1 MEIIEVLVIIIFI
14 ITVIAVISFGIISI
28 IIYIKDCTI
37 KLFLFWILSYAIS
50 VGFSYLIDSEPILL
64 YSTLFLIPFMAS
76 IFFILRIEERSFE
89 FKYLFGFSISI
100 ILFFLSNYL
109 LNPTGFS
116 FFRELTGYLII
127 IFIFYFP
134 KICIYNKLI
143 KKKSI
148 KYPLI
153 LIGIIIYLFF
163 AALLSGNLIEFLKLL
178 SYYFVLIAF
187 LSIIF
192 FKEPIKEWIR
202 YELSR
207 YHEENEK
214 EDLLIKKFDE
224 FIHCKFY
231 YLFNWDFFTKE
242 DSEKLRNFLLHKFHF
257 NWIKEAEICK
267 SENNEIEIIDL
278 TMKENSARVIKDD
291 KKKII
296 YLKLNN
302 DLIYNL
308 NVNIK
313 EENGIVK
320 IFKSSI
326 IVLPIKP
333 IDPTDH
339 HLCHEIDDAILND
352 RYINF
357 ENINIQALRFMLVC
371 ANQRKDKILLERSF
385 FNALTFVAFALAI
398 PPLIEF
404 TRLFSEAIVKIQFKN
419 NEIYFQIIENQI
431 SDSFTN
437 LFQIN
442 ELFAMVFGV
451 ISIFVI
457 FILIFY
463 GEELFLC
470 FKLLMKK
477 YVNVDLI
484 YRIIVGLIYRIIVGI
499 IVIGFVIEILLY
511 MEIKWSNVLILI
523 FSILC
528 MTMSKV
534 GSKPLSEQLSR
545 NYKIILNLNE
555 RIIFR

>member
-1 MEIIEVLVIIIFI
+1 MV
-14 ITVIAVISFGIISI
+14 SF
-28 IIYIKDCTI
+28 
-37 KLFLFWILSYAIS
+37 
-50 VGFSYLIDSEPILL
+50 
-64 YSTLFLIPFMAS
+64 
-76 IFFILRIEERSFE
+76 FFILRIEERSFD
-89 FKYLFGFSISI
+89 FKYLFGFLISI
-100 ILFFLSNYL
+100 VLLFFSIYL
-109 LNPTGFS
+109 FNPTGFS

-153 LIGIIIYLFF
+153 LIGIITYLFF
-163 AALLSGNLIEFLKLL
+163 VALISGNLNFFLKGLI
-178 SYYFVLIAF
+178 YYFVIIAF
-187 LSIIF
+187 FSIIF
-192 FKEPIKEWIR
+192 FQEPIKEWIR

-207 YHEENEK
+207 HYEENGT
-214 EDLLIKKFDE
+214 EDRLIKKFGE

-267 SENNEIEIIDL
+267 SEDNEIEIIDL
-278 TMKENSARVIKDD
+278 SIKEKSARVIKND
-291 KKKII
+291 KKKNI

-302 DLIYNL
+302 NQIYNL

-313 EENGIVK
+313 EENGIAK
-320 IFKSSI
+320 IYKSSI
-326 IVLPIKP
+326 IVMPIKP
-333 IDPTDH
+333 IEPTDH

-357 ENINIQALRFMLVC
+357 EKINIQALRFMLVC
-371 ANQRKDKILLERSF
+371 ANQRKDKILLEQSF
-385 FNALTFVAFALAI
+385 FSALTFVAFALAI

-404 TRLFSEAIVKIQFKN
+404 TRLFSEAIVKIRFKN

-431 SDSFTN
+431 SDFFTN

-442 ELFAMVFGV
+442 EFFAMVFGFLSIIV
-451 ISIFVI
+451 IV
-457 FILIFY
+457 ILIVY
-463 GEELFLC
+463 WEELFLM
-470 FKLLMKK
+470 FKLLVKK
-477 YVNVDLI
+477 YVIVD
-484 YRIIVGLIYRIIVGI
+484 LIYRIIVGI

-511 MEIKWSNVLILI
+511 MEIKWSNVFIFI
-523 FSILC
+523 FSILS
-528 MTMSKV
+528 MTISKV
-534 GSKPLSEQLSR
+534 GSKTLNEQLNR

>member
-1 MEIIEVLVIIIFI
+1 
-14 ITVIAVISFGIISI
+14 
-28 IIYIKDCTI
+28 
-37 KLFLFWILSYAIS
+37 
-50 VGFSYLIDSEPILL
+50 
-64 YSTLFLIPFMAS
+64 
-76 IFFILRIEERSFE
+76 
-89 FKYLFGFSISI
+89 
-100 ILFFLSNYL
+100 
-109 LNPTGFS
+109 
-116 FFRELTGYLII
+116 
-127 IFIFYFP
+127 
-134 KICIYNKLI
+134 
-143 KKKSI
+143 
-148 KYPLI
+148 
-153 LIGIIIYLFF
+153 
-163 AALLSGNLIEFLKLL
+163 
-178 SYYFVLIAF
+178 
-187 LSIIF
+187 
-192 FKEPIKEWIR
+192 
-202 YELSR
+202 
-207 YHEENEK
+207 
-214 EDLLIKKFDE
+214 
-224 FIHCKFY
+224 
-231 YLFNWDFFTKE
+231 LFNWDFFTKE

-352 RYINF
+352 RHINF

-371 ANQRKDKILLERSF
+371 ANQRKDKILLEQSF
-385 FNALTFVAFALAI
+385 FSALTFVAFALAI

-484 YRIIVGLIYRIIVGI
+484 YRIIVGI

-534 GSKPLSEQLSR
+534 GSKPLNEQLSR

>member
-1 MEIIEVLVIIIFI
+1 MEIIAVLAIIILI
-14 ITVIAVISFGIISI
+14 ITVIAVISFCILSI

-37 KLFLFWILSYAIS
+37 KLFLFWILSYAIP
-50 VGFSYLIDSEPILL
+50 VGLSYLIDSEPILL
-64 YSTLFLIPFMAS
+64 YFNLSLISLMAS
-76 IFFILRIEERSFE
+76 FFFILRIEERSFD
-89 FKYLFGFSISI
+89 FKYLFGFLISI
-100 ILFFLSNYL
+100 ALLFFSIYL
-109 LNPTGFS
+109 FNPTDFS
-116 FFRELTGYLII
+116 FFRELTGYLFI

-153 LIGIIIYLFF
+153 LIGIITYLFF
-163 AALLSGNLIEFLKLL
+163 AALLSGNLNNFLKGL

-187 LSIIF
+187 LSIF
-192 FKEPIKEWIR
+192 FFQEPIKEWIQN
-202 YELSR
+202 ELSR

-214 EDLLIKKFDE
+214 DDRLIKKFDE

-257 NWIKEAEICK
+257 NWIKEAKICK
-267 SENNEIEIIDL
+267 SENDEIEIIDL

-291 KKKII
+291 NKKNI

-302 DLIYNL
+302 NRIYNL

-313 EENGIVK
+313 EENSISK
-320 IFKSSI
+320 IYKSSI
-326 IVLPIKP
+326 LVIPIKP
-333 IDPTDH
+333 IEPTDH
-339 HLCHEIDDAILND
+339 YLCDEIDDAILND

-371 ANQRKDKILLERSF
+371 ANQRKDKILLELSF
-385 FNALTFVAFALAI
+385 FSALTFVAFALAI

-404 TRLFSEAIVKIQFKN
+404 TRLFSEAIVKIQLKN

-451 ISIFVI
+451 LSIFVI
-457 FILIFY
+457 FILIVY
-463 GEELFLC
+463 WEELFLL

-477 YVNVDLI
+477 YVIVD
-484 YRIIVGLIYRIIVGI
+484 LIYRIIVGI

-511 MEIKWSNVLILI
+511 MEIKWSNVLIFIL
-523 FSILC
+523 SILC

-534 GSKPLSEQLSR
+534 GSESLDKQLNR
-545 NYKIILNLNE
+545 NYKIILDLNE
-555 RIIFR
+555 KITFR